1 VIASVLVSR
10 FRERWTSST
19 THWSHIPNPIPRIA
33 DSELNPDT
41 IAGRRELS
49 DVLKTAMQKLPER
62 YQAVIRMYYN
72 DNLTMREIGDSLG
85 INESRVSQIHRAALE
100 KMAENLQAAG
110 IHSSECVL

>member
-1 VIASVLVSR
+1 MVGLLSASSR
-10 FRERWTSST
+10 PVESENQTVPEF
-19 THWSHIPNPIPRIA
+19 PA

-41 IAGRRELS
+41 ITGRRELS

-110 IHSSECVL
+110 IHSSDCVL